1 MPMISVRD
9 NENNSEI
16 EMQKYNKKEQRRG
29 PPAEAIVKRVRAT

>member
-16 EMQKYNKKEQRRG
+16 EMQKYNKKEQRWG
-29 PPAEAIVKRVRAT
+29 AEAIVKRVRAT

>member
-29 PPAEAIVKRVRAT
+29 GAEAIVKRVRAT

>member
-29 PPAEAIVKRVRAT
+29 GGGQKL